1 MAYGTSIKLSNISEN
16 CLFQFANRQS
26 GVVYISFKDTVYSS
40 NFYHGVIL
48 NEPSIRESIDLKK
61 SVAKT
66 SNMSLSIV
74 DFDYQGSKISNEL
87 FGGTNNYINQIV
99 TVHSQ
104 INQDTPQ
111 QIGSFR
117 LINVSTNGKTV
128 SLSLATQRPWDY
140 INFPQTQATTSLKYF
155 PVAYGNFEES
165 TSSQAS
171 QNLSETR
178 SLYPAPV
185 DNTSGKITA
194 LVARS
199 YDGNANK
206 DGRLHH
212 YEKDSD
218 QFVPIG
224 LLSSTFTDIS
234 ETYQGGNVMK
244 CRTDLFRGFKLKPKT
259 LKLKN
264 VK

>member
-1 MAYGTSIKLSNISEN
+1 M
-16 CLFQFANRQS
+16 
-26 GVVYISFKDTVYSS
+26 
-40 NFYHGVIL
+40 
-48 NEPSIRESIDLKK
+48 
-61 SVAKT
+61 
-66 SNMSLSIV
+66 
-74 DFDYQGSKISNEL
+74 
-87 FGGTNNYINQIV
+87 

-178 SLYPAPV
+178 
-185 DNTSGKITA
+185 
-194 LVARS
+194 
-199 YDGNANK
+199 
-206 DGRLHH
+206 
-212 YEKDSD
+212 
-218 QFVPIG
+218 
-224 LLSSTFTDIS
+224 
-234 ETYQGGNVMK
+234 
-244 CRTDLFRGFKLKPKT
+244 
-259 LKLKN
+259 
-264 VK
+264 